1 MPRAR
6 RQINP
11 VTTICYVRHGSTPT
25 TGKVL
30 PGRARGL
37 HLSDAGRAEAL
48 DTASRFAGVPV
59 AALYASPL
67 ERARE
72 TAGPIAEQTGLD
84 VVIDRG
90 LVECDFGEWTGA
102 ELGRLAKLP
111 EWRAVQRYPSGWRF
125 PGGESFVEL
134 EARLAETV
142 DRYRSKHPAEVIV
155 AVSHAD
161 CIKAALASA
170 LGVPLDLFQRIVVG
184 TCSTSVVA
192 YSAGGP
198 MVLAMNSYAPM
209 AKLLPTTPPPV
220 APDHGVGP
228 TGRGVRPAAA
238 PVAGADPAPAARSSR
253 RRHLPTAVLGAP
265 RGRRKPEGG

>member
-6 RQINP
+6 RQQSP

-37 HLSDAGRAEAL
+37 HLSDAGRAEAVE
-48 DTASRFAGVPV
+48 TATRFAGIHVG
-59 AALYASPL
+59 ALYCSPL

-72 TAGPIAEQTGLD
+72 TAAPIAEQLALG
-84 VVIDRG
+84 VAIDRG

-102 ELGRLAKLP
+102 ELARLAKLP

-142 DRYRSKHPAEVIV
+142 DRYRSKHPGEVIV

-161 CIKAALASA
+161 CIKAALSSA

-192 YSAGGP
+192 YGSAGP
-198 MVLAMNSYAPM
+198 MVLASNSYAPM
-209 AKLLPTTPPPV
+209 AKLLPTTPPP
-220 APDHGVGP
+220 
-228 TGRGVRPAAA
+228 RVREPGDPGGSPNAGS
-238 PVAGADPAPAARSSR
+238 AGASAPATARHPR
-253 RRHLPTAVLGAP
+253 RQHLPAGVLGAAP
-265 RGRRKPEGG
+265 RARRRAEGGMGA

>member
-6 RQINP
+6 RQADP

-37 HLSDAGRAEAL
+37 HLSEAGQAEAL
-48 DTASRFAGVPV
+48 DTATRFAGVSV

-72 TAGPIAEQTGLD
+72 TAAPIADQTGCG

-102 ELGRLAKLP
+102 ELARLAKLP
-111 EWRAVQRYPSGWRF
+111 EWRSVQRYPSGWRF

-142 DRYRSKHPAEVIV
+142 DRYRSKHPSEVIV

-161 CIKAALASA
+161 CIKAALSSA

-192 YSAGGP
+192 YGSGGP
-198 MVLAMNSYAPM
+198 MVLAVNSYAPLTR
-209 AKLLPTTPPPV
+209 LLPGPATT
-220 APDHGVGP
+220 
-228 TGRGVRPAAA
+228 TTTS
-238 PVAGADPAPAARSSR
+238 ARR
-253 RRHLPTAVLGAP
+253 TP
-265 RGRRKPEGG
+265 RTTQG

>member
-6 RQINP
+6 RQTDP

-37 HLSDAGRAEAL
+37 HLSDAGRAEAS
-48 DTASRFAGVPV
+48 DTATRFAGVPV

-72 TAGPIAEQTGLD
+72 TAAPIADQTGCG

-102 ELGRLAKLP
+102 ELARLAKLP

-134 EARLAETV
+134 EARLARTV
-142 DRYRSKHPAEVIV
+142 DRYRATHPGELIV

-184 TCSTSVVA
+184 TCSTSIVA
-192 YSAGGP
+192 YGSGGP
-198 MVLAMNSYAPM
+198 MVLAVNSYAPM
-209 AKLLPTTPPPV
+209 SRLLPTKS
-220 APDHGVGP
+220 
-228 TGRGVRPAAA
+228 
-238 PVAGADPAPAARSSR
+238 APAADE
-253 RRHLPTAVLGAP
+253 AA
-265 RGRRKPEGG
+265 EGGAGSDGRPGARSAPSRSPRRPHRTIGTRRTPRTTQA